1 MQDRLTKPCGCGQQ
15 MYATGLRTMR
25 AGRLATEAAWV
36 CSNPSCRRLEPL
48 QRWSDYWSARYHQ
61 QAPSP

>member
-15 MYATGLRTMR
+15 MFATDLRTVR
-25 AGRLATEAAWV
+25 SGRLGTEGAWV

-48 QRWSDYWSARYHQ
+48 PRWSDYWSARSQ
-61 QAPSP
+61 QRALAR